1 MRSMPRI
8 DWSDAGRSGRVVPGY
23 GHAVLRKPDPRF
35 DALRDFGNRN
45 SEVSQDPVF
54 KLVDS
59 LFRASGIL
67 DNRAD
72 STCRGRAWRPD

>member
-1 MRSMPRI
+1 MRAVVAGCVLSC
-8 DWSDAGRSGRVVPGY
+8 GRSGRVVPGY

-45 SEVSQDPVF
+45 KEVSQDPVF

-59 LFRASGIL
+59 LFRSSLAVLGPLIPH
-67 DNRAD
+67 
-72 STCRGRAWRPD
+72 RGRAWRPD

>member
-1 MRSMPRI
+1 M
-8 DWSDAGRSGRVVPGY
+8 PGY

-59 LFRASGIL
+59 LFRASKVAKTRL
-67 DNRAD
+67 NLLY
-72 STCRGRAWRPD
+72 RGRPWRPD

>member
-1 MRSMPRI
+1 M
-8 DWSDAGRSGRVVPGY
+8 PGY

-45 SEVSQDPVF
+45 KEVSQDPVF

-59 LFRASGIL
+59 LFRPSLAAFAQLTSY
-67 DNRAD
+67 
-72 STCRGRAWRPD
+72 RGRAWRLD

>member
-1 MRSMPRI
+1 M
-8 DWSDAGRSGRVVPGY
+8 PGY

-59 LFRASGIL
+59 LFRASQMAKTPLIL
-67 DNRAD
+67 LY
-72 STCRGRAWRPD
+72 RGCAWRPD